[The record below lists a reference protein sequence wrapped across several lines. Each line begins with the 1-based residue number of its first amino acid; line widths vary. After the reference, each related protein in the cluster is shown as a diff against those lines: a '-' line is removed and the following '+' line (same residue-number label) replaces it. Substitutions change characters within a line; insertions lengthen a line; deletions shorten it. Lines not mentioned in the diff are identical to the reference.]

1 MGKKVG
7 QNTYFQSYSFSFFL
21 ADSGESYGPS
31 NYTERKHKLEIQRM
45 LSTLKCALEP
55 TLSKQPLANGNK
67 AQKMFLESSLRND
80 YGTCCRSAKASH
92 YVSCSMNSTWRV
104 ANWGKGKLL

>member
-1 MGKKVG
+1 MSKKVG

-31 NYTERKHKLEIQRM
+31 NYTERKHKPEIQRM

-55 TLSKQPLANGNK
+55 TLSK

-80 YGTCCRSAKASH
+80 CGTCRRSAKASH
-92 YVSCSMNSTWRV
+92 
-104 ANWGKGKLL
+104 